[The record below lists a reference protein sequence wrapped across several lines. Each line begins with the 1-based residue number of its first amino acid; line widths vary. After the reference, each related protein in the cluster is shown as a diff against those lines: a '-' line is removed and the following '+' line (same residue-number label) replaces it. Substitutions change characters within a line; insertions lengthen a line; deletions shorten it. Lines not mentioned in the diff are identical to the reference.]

1 MPPLRPSRRIS
12 SRAFTFIELLSA
24 IAIILLLA
32 SLVTPSISYLRN
44 RAQSAACANNLRQID
59 LAMNLKVQDN
69 NNTFPKV
76 ETDPSHPIYPSD
88 AGAQTLAVLLQ
99 PYGVTD
105 RTLRCPTDAEGP
117 NYFAQNGCSYQWFP
131 LVDGEVAIAPGI
143 YLPAGAL
150 QLPLARIPE
159 ASDYSSVHQG
169 RQNVLFADGHIGAF

>member
-1 MPPLRPSRRIS
+1 MPPLHSSRRIA
-12 SRAFTFIELLSA
+12 SRAFTLIELISA
-24 IAIILLLA
+24 ITIALLLA

-44 RAQSAACANNLRQID
+44 RAQSVACANNLRQIGV
-59 LAMNLKVQDN
+59 AMSLKVQDN

-76 ETDPSHPIYPSD
+76 ETDPSHPIYPASD
-88 AGAQTLAVLLQ
+88 GAQTLAVLLQ

-105 RTLRCPTDAEGP
+105 RTLRCPTDVQGP
-117 NYFAQNGCSYQWFP
+117 NHFALMGCSYQWFP

-150 QLPLARIPE
+150 QLPLARLPE